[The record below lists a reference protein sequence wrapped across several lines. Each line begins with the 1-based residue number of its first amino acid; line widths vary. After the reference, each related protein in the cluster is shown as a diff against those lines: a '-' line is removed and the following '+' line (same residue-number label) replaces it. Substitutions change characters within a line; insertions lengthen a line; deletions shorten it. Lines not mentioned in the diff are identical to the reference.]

1 MYSLYFIAEP
11 PPGAFDHRRIPSD
24 SRGLTPRD
32 NIDVLFNS
40 VKVKALSLSKSP
52 RPRKKAEAAPGAVDG
67 AVKPKAAAKTKTTA
81 KPAASAQAAAAP
93 DYDPMELARLV
104 EKQLDDDKAENIL
117 SIPLAGK
124 SPMADAMI
132 VASGRSA
139 RHVSALADHVARKLK
154 EAGVAQ
160 VRVEGLPN
168 ADWVLIDAGDL
179 IVHIFR
185 PEVREFYNLERI
197 WSADVATGHAAPTSA

>member
-1 MYSLYFIAEP
+1 M
-11 PPGAFDHRRIPSD
+11 
-24 SRGLTPRD
+24 
-32 NIDVLFNS
+32 
-40 VKVKALSLSKSP
+40 
-52 RPRKKAEAAPGAVDG
+52 
-67 AVKPKAAAKTKTTA
+67 
-81 KPAASAQAAAAP
+81 Q
-93 DYDPMELARLV
+93 
-104 EKQLDDDKAENIL
+104 QLDDDKAENVL
-117 SIPLAGK
+117 NIPLTGK

-160 VRVEGLPN
+160 VRTEGLPN
-168 ADWVLIDAGDL
+168 ADWVLIDAGDI

-197 WSADVATGHAAPTSA
+197 WAGDVPNHTKAQTAS